1 MNNNI
6 YLDVRSSSTSRMSAL
21 ETGDDNELST
31 CMLYKGIE

>member
-31 CMLYKGIE
+31 CMLYKRV